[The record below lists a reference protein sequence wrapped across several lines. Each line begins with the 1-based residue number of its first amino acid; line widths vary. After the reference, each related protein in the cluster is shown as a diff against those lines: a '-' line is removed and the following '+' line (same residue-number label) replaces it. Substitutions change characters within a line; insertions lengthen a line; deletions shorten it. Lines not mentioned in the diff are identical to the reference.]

1 MEGIQIHIERPSL
14 QFPVAVIRLRGVI
27 DTSTAPELER
37 QLNGIIAESVYR
49 IAVDLAKTDY
59 ISSAGW
65 GVFISKIRFL
75 RENGGDLLLAGMV
88 PEVQEVFEL
97 LEFPQVFS
105 SFAATEDAIRRF
117 SQEPA
122 CSKPQ

>member
-1 MEGIQIHIERPSL
+1 M
-14 QFPVAVIRLRGVI
+14 
-27 DTSTAPELER
+27 
-37 QLNGIIAESVYR
+37 
-49 IAVDLAKTDY
+49 
-59 ISSAGW
+59 
-65 GVFISKIRFL
+65 FISKIRFL

-105 SFAATEDAIRRF
+105 SFATAEDAVRTF